1 MIINSQKYFF
11 SRKEQRLA
19 SWILINKLI
28 KIMAERAGLDPKQIL
43 EKISVNK
50 LIYSMSEDSMK
61 DISGVI

>member
-1 MIINSQKYFF
+1 
-11 SRKEQRLA
+11 
-19 SWILINKLI
+19 
-28 KIMAERAGLDPKQIL
+28 MAERAGLDPKQIL